1 MGKKKKKQVSK
12 FLIGAGVAA
21 AVAAGVVGFLTQTKK
36 GKELSKKGKDAAGDI
51 AKKVAVEAEKM
62 KKHTKAKYDEIV
74 DDVVAEYQKKKK
86 LTKSAADELAA
97 ELKKEWV
104 KVRRE
109 LKK

>member
-1 MGKKKKKQVSK
+1 MAKKKNVSK

-36 GKELSKKGKDAAGDI
+36 GKELTKKGKDAAGEI
-51 AKKVAVEAEKM
+51 AKNVAVKAEKM
-62 KKHTKAKYDEIV
+62 KVATKAKYDEIV

-86 LTKSAADELAA
+86 ITKSTADELAT
-97 ELKKEWV
+97 ELKKEWIKV
-104 KVRRE
+104 KRE